1 MPIKPLWPLIAFSP
15 VFLFGSLAWG
25 AECRLG
31 ATLSSFEPARDRLQ
45 DPAGVASASRPSF
58 QGTRLGLSEG
68 GYLGFLPLRLD
79 PRLSLQPSSAQT
91 PSYLFGQAL
100 DGQFQDQIRME
111 GGAALRQLG
120 FSLKASQLTM
130 DMVPNRLIARG
141 EVTLFREG

>member
-15 VFLFGSLAWG
+15 VFLFGSLAWA

-31 ATLSSFEPARDRLQ
+31 ATLSSFEPARVRLQ
-45 DPAGVASASRPSF
+45 DPTNATSAHRPSF

-111 GGAALRQLG
+111 GGGGPSAAWFFAQG
-120 FSLKASQLTM
+120 QSAHDGHCS
-130 DMVPNRLIARG
+130 
-141 EVTLFREG
+141 E